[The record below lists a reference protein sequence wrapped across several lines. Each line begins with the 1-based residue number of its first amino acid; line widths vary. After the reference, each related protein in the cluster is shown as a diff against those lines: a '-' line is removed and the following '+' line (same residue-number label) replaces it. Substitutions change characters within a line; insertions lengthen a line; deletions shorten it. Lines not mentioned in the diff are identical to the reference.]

1 MLTRPDPP
9 TTASR
14 PLAFHPEQLEG
25 ASRAAR
31 RPAASPAEVAHAP
44 PAQGATAPAAFA
56 PTGAPAPA
64 RGSPLRT
71 PRAVALEQGHR
82 AAHGRRD
89 VQMTGVGHGHP
100 RARRASSAS
109 GRTRA
114 SVSVNVSV
122 SVGLWGRAWS
132 RVLVLVLGPWS
143 LSWPWSWSRPR
154 CDRWR
159 DAADVRWGCVVE
171 PTCCDVGRPRHLYI
185 IARRREGHARRRG

>member
-1 MLTRPDPP
+1 MLTRPDSP

-44 PAQGATAPAAFA
+44 PAQGATAPAAFT

-71 PRAVALEQGHR
+71 SRAVALEQGHR

-114 SVSVNVSV
+114 SVIVNVSV

-132 RVLVLVLGPWS
+132 RVLVLVLVLGPCPGPGPGRGRVAIDGAMPRTCGGGA
-143 LSWPWSWSRPR
+143 LWSRRVATLVGP
-154 CDRWR
+154 
-159 DAADVRWGCVVE
+159 G
-171 PTCCDVGRPRHLYI
+171 TCT
-185 IARRREGHARRRG
+185 